1 MTEPLM
7 PKATAVWLV
16 DNTALTFAQI
26 AEFCGL
32 HPFEVQTIA
41 DSESGSR
48 YIGQDPVSLGQ
59 IALEEIKRCEKN
71 PDAKLQLDAKAQ
83 QYIEAKR
90 KKGARYTPVA
100 RRQDKPDAI
109 SWMLKH
115 CPEASDAQISKLIGT
130 TKSTIESIRSRAHW
144 NSQNIRPR
152 DPVLLGLCTQ
162 VELNKLLPKVVEK
175 IADVDD
181 IAS

>member
-1 MTEPLM
+1 
-7 PKATAVWLV
+7 
-16 DNTALTFAQI
+16 
-26 AEFCGL
+26 
-32 HPFEVQTIA
+32 
-41 DSESGSR
+41 
-48 YIGQDPVSLGQ
+48 
-59 IALEEIKRCEKN
+59 
-71 PDAKLQLDAKAQ
+71 
-83 QYIEAKR
+83 
-90 KKGARYTPVA
+90 
-100 RRQDKPDAI
+100 
-109 SWMLKH
+109 MLKH